1 MKRPLY
7 LEIVVARLF
16 HAIFCS
22 SPEQF
27 AAACASLRN
36 SVVPTSAPSA
46 SPRLVVART
55 RKKLC
60 DSPPL
65 LSLRSLKTK
74 KRFASNSPIL
84 HLFTAKTDSF
94 PSLHVLHVFCTF
106 YTLLHFVVLKILHK
120 KGSCGLTIRIFSIH
134 MVNDF
139 SHNFAKM
146 FENIFSEKA

>member
-1 MKRPLY
+1 MLFSVCHCTAFR
-7 LEIVVARLF
+7 VAAIGGVFVYRVGGFRGRAYAQKTLRL
-16 HAIFCS
+16 
-22 SPEQF
+22 
-27 AAACASLRN
+27 
-36 SVVPTSAPSA
+36 SA
-46 SPRLVVART
+46 SAI
-55 RKKLC
+55 
-60 DSPPL
+60 SA
-65 LSLRSLKTK
+65 LKTK

-106 YTLLHFVVLKILHK
+106 YTLLHFVVLKILNK